1 MEKVNTVS
9 QAGVSTP
16 HLAEDTMEP
25 MMEPM
30 PIQPLSYP
38 IQASPCAHSRA
49 IDDVLTRNRKRTGKV
64 RCLECG
70 AVFDD
75 PYQGSR

>member
-1 MEKVNTVS
+1 MEKDNTVS
-9 QAGVSTP
+9 EVDVSTP

-25 MMEPM
+25 MMVEPVSTTA
-30 PIQPLSYP
+30 PTN
-38 IQASPCAHSRA
+38 PCTHSRA
-49 IDDVLTRNRKRTGKV
+49 IDDVLTRSKKRTGKV

-75 PYQGSR
+75 PYQGSK